1 MSFGNLGIKL
11 SRLFCYRTSQNLYYA
26 IMNWHF
32 PGRGC
37 SRQHFPTL
45 LDNQSFSLF
54 NWVPDKFST
63 CTMLRWCP
71 RTRFGKHC
79 TSCFLF
85 VLRKAELDMEGQV
98 RPEQDF
104 E

>member
-11 SRLFCYRTSQNLYYA
+11 SRLFCYRTSQDLYYA

-54 NWVPDKFST
+54 
-63 CTMLRWCP
+63 
-71 RTRFGKHC
+71 
-79 TSCFLF
+79 FLTGY
-85 VLRKAELDMEGQV
+85 LINSQLAQC
-98 RPEQDF
+98 
-104 E
+104 